1 MQNGHDQ
8 QHQVS
13 INPMQAATYALQF
26 LDGVA
31 HTRAQREAYDIAVS
45 MLQAIVN
52 GQVILAPPV
61 PQFPAMPPQPET
73 PQ

>member
-1 MQNGHDQ
+1 MQNGQDKQ
-8 QHQVS
+8 IQ
-13 INPMQAATYALQF
+13 INPQTAATYALQF
-26 LDGVA
+26 LEQVA
-31 HTRAQREAYDIAVS
+31 HTRAQREAYDIATS

-61 PQFPAMPPQPET
+61 PQFPAMPPQAET